1 MLYDSKNRY
10 KAVSSLN
17 SREKENYILLLPE
30 SEWES
35 ADASATHWYY
45 DTFRSTSWFTVQSKS
60 MNNSWPEM
68 QEDR

>member
-1 MLYDSKNRY
+1 MLYDSKNGY

-17 SREKENYILLLPE
+17 SHEKENYILLLPE

-35 ADASATHWYY
+35 ADAFVTHWYY